1 MKKLNYSRRDFLK
14 FLSLLPIGFM
24 FGCGSESEDGEETSE
39 QLETEESFKKLILA
53 LGPWS
58 SNQKAEAENFAER
71 FVAAS
76 GNTDPYPDGL
86 IQKIAGR
93 IPDRSIKLKK
103 IDLGNFPEGERKLLI
118 QFVQQLYSYLE
129 IRNIITGEPVFGM
142 CQADNLYYTK
152 ALN

>member
-24 FGCGSESEDGEETSE
+24 FGCRSESENAME
-39 QLETEESFKKLILA
+39 QLETEASFKKLILA

-76 GNTDPYPDGL
+76 ANTDPYPDGL
-86 IQKIAGR
+86 IQKIATR
-93 IPDRSIKLKK
+93 IPDNSIGLKK
-103 IDLGNFPEGERKLLI
+103 IDLGNFPNDERKLLI
-118 QFVQQLYSYLE
+118 QFVQQLHNYLE

-142 CQADNLYYTK
+142 CQTDNLYYTK

>member
-1 MKKLNYSRRDFLK
+1 MNKLKYSRRDFLK

-24 FGCGSESEDGEETSE
+24 FGCGSDSSDSDENGE
-39 QLETEESFKKLILA
+39 QLETEKSFKKLILA
-53 LGPWS
+53 FGPWS

-86 IQKIAGR
+86 IQKIAAR
-93 IPDRSIKLKK
+93 FPDNSIGLKK

-118 QFVQQLYSYLE
+118 QFVQQLHNYLE
-129 IRNIITGEPVFGM
+129 IRNIIAGEPVFGM

-152 ALN
+152 AVN

>member
-1 MKKLNYSRRDFLK
+1 MKKMNYSRRDFLK

-24 FGCGSESEDGEETSE
+24 FGCGSESDREETTE
-39 QLETEESFKKLILA
+39 QLETKESFKKLILA

-58 SNQKAEAENFAER
+58 SNQKAEAENFAKR

-76 GNTDPYPDGL
+76 GNTDPYPEGL
-86 IQKIAGR
+86 INEIASR
-93 IPDRSIKLKK
+93 IPNNSIGLKK
-103 IDLGNFPEGERKLLI
+103 IDLGTFPKDERKLLI
-118 QFVQQLYSYLE
+118 QFVQQLHNYLE

-142 CQADNLYYTK
+142 CQTDNLYYTK